1 MKLPTGLNNL
11 VEFLQRLPG
20 VGPKSAL
27 RMAFYLLQTS
37 DSFNEELAKTI
48 GDLKKNVFVCSEC
61 FSVSDEEICEV
72 CKDNNRNKQLICV
85 VERADDVII
94 IESLGGFN
102 GIYHVLGGA
111 INPLNHIG
119 PDDLRMTEL
128 LERVKKYD
136 VSEVIV
142 ATNLSL
148 EGEATALYIK
158 SKVQSLKVEKLE
170 WVKVTRIGTGLPM
183 GADLGYADM
192 VTLQRAMEGR
202 REI

>member
-1 MKLPTGLNNL
+1 MAKLPIGLNNL

-27 RMAFYLLQTS
+27 RMAFYLLQTP
-37 DSFNEELAKTI
+37 DSFNAEFAKTV

-61 FSVSDEEICEV
+61 FSVAESETCEV
-72 CKDNNRNKQLICV
+72 CLDSHRNKQLICV
-85 VERADDVII
+85 VERADDVLT
-94 IESLGGFN
+94 IEVLGGFN
-102 GIYHVLGGA
+102 GLFHVLGGA

-119 PDDLRMTEL
+119 PEDLRIGEL
-128 LERVKKYD
+128 LSRVSKYN
-136 VSEVIV
+136 VTEVIV

-158 SKVQSLKVEKLE
+158 SKLSKEI
-170 WVKVTRIGTGLPM
+170 KVTRIGTGLPM

-192 VTLQRAMEGR
+192 ATLQRAMDGR

>member
-27 RMAFYLLQTS
+27 RMAFYLLQTPE
-37 DSFNEELAKTI
+37 SFNYELSKTI
-48 GDLKKNVFVCSEC
+48 GDLKKNVFVCTEC
-61 FSVSDEEICEV
+61 FSVSDDQICEV
-72 CKDNNRNKQLICV
+72 CQDNNRNKQLICV
-85 VERADDVII
+85 LERADDVLT

-119 PDDLRMTEL
+119 PEDLRIAEL
-128 LERVKKYD
+128 LERVIKYD
-136 VSEVIV
+136 IKEVVV

-158 SKVQSLKVEKLE
+158 SKLDEG
-170 WVKVTRIGTGLPM
+170 VKVTRIGTGLPM

-192 VTLQRAMEGR
+192 ATLQRAMDGR

>member
-1 MKLPTGLNNL
+1 MKLPVGLNNL

-27 RMAFYLLQTS
+27 RMAFYLLQTP
-37 DSFNEELAKTI
+37 DSFNDELARTV
-48 GDLKKNVFVCSEC
+48 GDLRKNVFVCNEC
-61 FSVSDEEICEV
+61 FSVSDEEICEI
-72 CKDNNRNKQLICV
+72 CQDNGRNKQLMCV
-85 VERADDVII
+85 VERADDVLT
-94 IESLGGFN
+94 IESLGEFR

-119 PDDLRMTEL
+119 PEDLRMVEL
-128 LERVKKYD
+128 LNRVEKYEIK
-136 VSEVIV
+136 EVVV

-158 SKVQSLKVEKLE
+158 SKLNKE
-170 WVKVTRIGTGLPM
+170 VKVTRIGTGLPM

-192 VTLQRAMEGR
+192 ATLQRAMDGR

>member
-1 MKLPTGLNNL
+1 MKLPAGLNNL

-27 RMAFYLLQTS
+27 RMAFYLLQTP
-37 DSFNEELAKTI
+37 DSFNNELSKTI
-48 GDLKKNVFVCSEC
+48 GDLKRNVFVCYEC
-61 FSVSDEEICEV
+61 FSVSEGEICEV
-72 CKDNNRNKQLICV
+72 CQDKNRNKQLICV
-85 VERADDVII
+85 VERADDVQVV
-94 IESLGGFN
+94 ENLGGFK
-102 GIYHVLGGA
+102 GVYHVLGGA

-119 PDDLRMTEL
+119 PEDLRILEL
-128 LERVKKYD
+128 FERVKKNE
-136 VSEVIV
+136 VLEVIV

-158 SKVQSLKVEKLE
+158 SKLNKD
-170 WVKVTRIGTGLPM
+170 VKVTRIGSGLPM

-192 VTLQRAMEGR
+192 ATLQRAMDGR

>member
-1 MKLPTGLNNL
+1 MKLPSGLNNL

-27 RMAFYLLQTS
+27 RMAFYLLQTP
-37 DSFNEELAKTI
+37 DNFNSELSKNI
-48 GDLKKNVFVCSEC
+48 GELKNNVFVCKEC
-61 FSVSDEEICEV
+61 FSVSESEFCEV
-72 CKDNNRNKQLICV
+72 CLDNNRDKKIICV
-85 VERADDVII
+85 VERADDVLT
-94 IESLGGFN
+94 IESLGGYN

-119 PDDLRMTEL
+119 PEDLRIAQL
-128 LERVKKYD
+128 LDRVKKYN
-136 VSEVIV
+136 VTEVVV

-158 SKVQSLKVEKLE
+158 SKLGGD
-170 WVKVTRIGTGLPM
+170 VKVTRIGTGLPM

-192 VTLQRAMEGR
+192 ATLQRAMDGR

>member
-1 MKLPTGLNNL
+1 MAKLPTGLNNL
-11 VEFLQRLPG
+11 AEFLQRLPG

-37 DSFNEELAKTI
+37 ESFNQELAESI
-48 GDLKKNVFVCSEC
+48 GNLKKSVFVCREC

-72 CKDNNRNKQLICV
+72 CQDNNRNKELICV
-85 VERADDVII
+85 VERADDVLI

-102 GIYHVLGGA
+102 GVFHVLGGA
-111 INPLNHIG
+111 LNPLNHIG
-119 PDDLRMTEL
+119 PEDIRLNEL
-128 LERVKKYD
+128 FDRVKKND
-136 VSEVIV
+136 VTEIVV

-158 SKVQSLKVEKLE
+158 SKVSG
-170 WVKVTRIGTGLPM
+170 VKVTRIGTGLPM
-183 GADLGYADM
+183 GADVGYADM
-192 VTLQRAMEGR
+192 ATLQRAMEGR

>member
-1 MKLPTGLNNL
+1 MKLPAGLNNL

-27 RMAFYLLQTS
+27 RMAFYLLQTP
-37 DSFNEELAKTI
+37 DSFNNELSRTI
-48 GDLKKNVFVCSEC
+48 GDLKRNVFVCTEC
-61 FSVSDEEICEV
+61 FSVCEEDLCEV
-72 CKDNNRNKQLICV
+72 CRDNNRNKQLICV
-85 VERADDVII
+85 VERADDVMT
-94 IESLGGFN
+94 IESLGRFN
-102 GIYHVLGGA
+102 GLYHVLGGA

-119 PDDLRMTEL
+119 PDDLKIREL
-128 LERVKKYD
+128 LQRAVKYD
-136 VSEVIV
+136 VKEVVV

-158 SKVQSLKVEKLE
+158 SKLDKD
-170 WVKVTRIGTGLPM
+170 VKVTRIGTGLPM

-192 VTLQRAMEGR
+192 ATLQRAMDGR

>member
-1 MKLPTGLNNL
+1 MAKLPTGLNNL

-27 RMAFYLLQTS
+27 RMAFYLLQTPE
-37 DSFNEELAKTI
+37 SFNSELSKTI
-48 GDLKKNVFVCSEC
+48 GDLRKNVFVCAEC
-61 FSVSDEEICEV
+61 FSVAEEKLCEV
-72 CKDNNRNKQLICV
+72 CQDNNRNKQIICV
-85 VERADDVII
+85 VERADDVIT

-111 INPLNHIG
+111 INPLNHVG
-119 PDDLRMTEL
+119 PEDLRIAEL
-128 LERVKKYD
+128 LERVIKYK
-136 VSEVIV
+136 VAEVVV

-158 SKVQSLKVEKLE
+158 SKLDRE
-170 WVKVTRIGTGLPM
+170 VKVTRIGTGLPM

-192 VTLQRAMEGR
+192 ATLQRAMDGR

>member
-1 MKLPTGLNNL
+1 MKLPVGLNNL

-27 RMAFYLLQTS
+27 RMAFYLLQTPE
-37 DSFNEELAKTI
+37 SFNNELSKTI
-48 GDLKKNVFVCSEC
+48 GDLKKNVFVCKEC
-61 FSVSDEEICEV
+61 FSVSDDEICEV
-72 CKDNNRNKQLICV
+72 CKDDNRNKQLMCV
-85 VERADDVII
+85 LERADDVLT

-102 GIYHVLGGA
+102 GLYHVLGGA

-119 PDDLRMTEL
+119 PEDLRIAEL
-128 LERVKKYD
+128 LERVIKYD
-136 VSEVIV
+136 VSEVVV

-158 SKVQSLKVEKLE
+158 SKLDKD
-170 WVKVTRIGTGLPM
+170 VKVTRIGTGLPM

-192 VTLQRAMEGR
+192 ATLQRAMDGR

>member
-1 MKLPTGLNNL
+1 MKLPDGLNNL

-27 RMAFYLLQTS
+27 RMAFYLLQTP
-37 DSFNEELAKTI
+37 DSFNSELSQTI
-48 GDLKKNVFVCSEC
+48 GDLKKNVFVCTEC
-61 FSVSDEEICEV
+61 FSVSDDEICEV
-72 CKDNNRNKQLICV
+72 CRDNNRNKQLICV
-85 VERADDVII
+85 IERADDVLT

-119 PDDLRMTEL
+119 PEDLRIAEL
-128 LERVKKYD
+128 LERVIKYD
-136 VSEVIV
+136 IKEVVV

-158 SKVQSLKVEKLE
+158 SKLNKD
-170 WVKVTRIGTGLPM
+170 VKVTRIGTGLPM

-192 VTLQRAMEGR
+192 ATLQRAMDGR

>member
-1 MKLPTGLNNL
+1 MKLPEGLNNL

-20 VGPKSAL
+20 VGQKSAL
-27 RMAFYLLQTS
+27 RMAFYLLQTP
-37 DSFNEELAKTI
+37 DSFNNELAKI
-48 GDLKKNVFVCSEC
+48 VGDLKKDVFVCSEC
-61 FSVSDEEICEV
+61 FSVSDDEICEV
-72 CKDNNRNKQLICV
+72 CKDTNRNKQIICV
-85 VERADDVII
+85 VERADDVLT

-119 PDDLRMTEL
+119 PEDLRIAEL
-128 LERVKKYD
+128 LKRVIKND
-136 VSEVIV
+136 VLEVVV

-158 SKVQSLKVEKLE
+158 SKLDKE
-170 WVKVTRIGTGLPM
+170 VKVTRIGTGLPM

-192 VTLQRAMEGR
+192 ATLQRAMDGR

>member
-27 RMAFYLLQTS
+27 RMAFYLLQTP
-37 DSFNEELAKTI
+37 DNFNTELAKNI
-48 GDLKKNVFVCSEC
+48 EDLKKSVLICKKC
-61 FSVSDEEICEV
+61 YGVSDKELCEV
-72 CKDNNRNKQLICV
+72 CRDNNRDDQIVCV
-85 VERADDVII
+85 VERADDVLA
-94 IESLGGFN
+94 IESLGGFL
-102 GIYHVLGGA
+102 GVYHVLGGA
-111 INPLNHIG
+111 INPLNHVG
-119 PDDLRMTEL
+119 PDDLRISEL
-128 LERVKKYD
+128 LTRVSNDK
-136 VSEVIV
+136 VVEVVV

-158 SKVQSLKVEKLE
+158 SKLSGD
-170 WVKVTRIGTGLPM
+170 VKVTRIGTGLPM

-192 VTLQRAMEGR
+192 ATLQRAMDGR

>member
-1 MKLPTGLNNL
+1 MKLPSGLNNL

-27 RMAFYLLQTS
+27 RMAFYLLQTP
-37 DSFNEELAKTI
+37 DNFNSELSKNI
-48 GDLKKNVFVCSEC
+48 GELKNNVFVCSEC
-61 FSVSDEEICEV
+61 FSVSDEELCEV
-72 CKDNNRNKQLICV
+72 CRDINRNKQLICV
-85 VERADDVII
+85 VERADDVLI

-119 PDDLRMTEL
+119 PEDLRIAEL
-128 LERVKKYD
+128 IDRVKKYG
-136 VSEVIV
+136 VTEVVV

-158 SKVQSLKVEKLE
+158 SKLDKK
-170 WVKVTRIGTGLPM
+170 VKVTRIGTGLPM

-192 VTLQRAMEGR
+192 ATLQRAMEGR

>member
-20 VGPKSAL
+20 VGQKSAL
-27 RMAFYLLQTS
+27 RMAFYLLQTP
-37 DSFNEELAKTI
+37 DSFNNELSTI
-48 GDLKKNVFVCSEC
+48 IGELKKNVFVCSEC
-61 FSVSDEEICEV
+61 FSVADEEICEV
-72 CKDNNRNKQLICV
+72 CRDVHRNKEIICV
-85 VERADDVII
+85 VERADDVLT

-102 GIYHVLGGA
+102 GLYHVLGGA

-119 PDDLRMTEL
+119 PEDLRIREL
-128 LERVKKYD
+128 LSRATKYD
-136 VSEVIV
+136 VTEVVV

-158 SKVQSLKVEKLE
+158 SKLDKN
-170 WVKVTRIGTGLPM
+170 VKVTRIGTGLPM

-192 VTLQRAMEGR
+192 ATLQRAMDGR

>member
-1 MKLPTGLNNL
+1 MKLPSGLNNL

-27 RMAFYLLQTS
+27 RMAFYLLQTP
-37 DSFNEELAKTI
+37 DSFNNELAKTV

-72 CKDNNRNKQLICV
+72 CRDDHRNKQLICV
-85 VERADDVII
+85 VERADDVLT

-102 GIYHVLGGA
+102 GLYHVLGGA
-111 INPLNHIG
+111 INPLNHVG
-119 PDDLRMTEL
+119 PDDLRIREL
-128 LERVKKYD
+128 LNRVIKN
-136 VSEVIV
+136 EVKEVVV

-158 SKVQSLKVEKLE
+158 SKLGSE
-170 WVKVTRIGTGLPM
+170 VKVTRIGTGLPM

-192 VTLQRAMEGR
+192 ATLQRAMDGR

>member
-1 MKLPTGLNNL
+1 MKLPVGLNNL

-27 RMAFYLLQTS
+27 RMAFYLLQTP
-37 DSFNEELAKTI
+37 DSFNEELAKTV
-48 GDLKKNVFVCSEC
+48 GDLKKNVFVCREC
-61 FSVSDEEICEV
+61 FSVSENDLCEV
-72 CKDNNRNKQLICV
+72 CQDTKRNKQLICV
-85 VERADDVII
+85 VERADDVLI

-102 GIYHVLGGA
+102 GIYQVLGGA

-119 PDDLRMTEL
+119 PEDLRIAEL
-128 LERVKKYD
+128 LERITKYD
-136 VSEVIV
+136 VIEVIV

-158 SKVQSLKVEKLE
+158 SKLDKKI
-170 WVKVTRIGTGLPM
+170 KVTRIGTGLPM

-192 VTLQRAMEGR
+192 ATLQRAMDGR

>member
-1 MKLPTGLNNL
+1 MKLPSGLNNL

-27 RMAFYLLQTS
+27 RMAFYLLQTP
-37 DSFNEELAKTI
+37 DNFNSELSKNI
-48 GDLKKNVFVCSEC
+48 GELKKNVFVCSEC
-61 FSVSDEEICEV
+61 FSVSEAELCEV
-72 CKDNNRNKQLICV
+72 CLDTNRNKQIICV
-85 VERADDVII
+85 VERADDVLT

-102 GIYHVLGGA
+102 GLYHVLGGA

-119 PDDLRMTEL
+119 PDDLRIAEL
-128 LERVKKYD
+128 LDRVKKYN
-136 VSEVIV
+136 VGEVVV

-158 SKVQSLKVEKLE
+158 SKIGDGIKVS
-170 WVKVTRIGTGLPM
+170 RIGTGLPM

-192 VTLQRAMEGR
+192 ATLQRAMDGR